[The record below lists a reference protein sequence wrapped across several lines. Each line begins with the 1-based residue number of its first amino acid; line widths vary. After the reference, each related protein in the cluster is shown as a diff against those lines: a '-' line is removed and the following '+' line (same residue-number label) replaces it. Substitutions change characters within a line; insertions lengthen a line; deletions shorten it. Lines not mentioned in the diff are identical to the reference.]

1 MTQGSLIVEKIGTGR
16 VASAS
21 QNRLSVRE
29 SRLDADGKIADLC
42 FSMKNRPA
50 SLAIPAGGVTTVHA
64 VTLLANLM
72 VSTSFPVG
80 KEIAHALEPGVLMLI
95 RFVVAAAL
103 MGVYVYFRH
112 GLAWPG
118 WGALWRYAAIA
129 LAVTIFFWCMFESLR
144 YTSALNTSALFTT
157 VPVLSAIIAF
167 FVAGERLGRYRFAA
181 LALGLVGALW
191 IIFRGDPERLFTLD
205 VNKGDGIFLGG
216 CVAFGLYGVL
226 IKRFDRG
233 EPTAIMTFWIL
244 MFSAVFYLIIA
255 GKDLVASPWTT
266 TGLEIYGW
274 IVYLAVVSTV
284 ISFFMFQYATPRIG
298 PTRVLAYSYFIPA
311 FVLLIDWAIGRGL
324 PPAMTLPG
332 IAIVLIA
339 SLIIQRGAI
348 ETRQKR

>member
-1 MTQGSLIVEKIGTGR
+1 
-16 VASAS
+16 
-21 QNRLSVRE
+21 
-29 SRLDADGKIADLC
+29 
-42 FSMKNRPA
+42 MKDRPTSPA
-50 SLAIPAGGVTTVHA
+50 MPAGGVTTVHA

-80 KEIAHALEPGVLMLI
+80 KEIAHALEPGVLMLL
-95 RFVVAAAL
+95 RFAVAALL
-103 MGVYVYFRH
+103 MGVYVYFRY

-129 LAVTIFFWCMFESLR
+129 LTVVIFFWCMFESLR

-157 VPVLSAIIAF
+157 VPVLSAIFAF
-167 FVAGERLGRYRFAA
+167 FMAGERLGRYRLAA

-191 IIFRGDPERLFTLD
+191 IIFRGDPERLVALD
-205 VNKGDGIFLGG
+205 VNKGDGIFLAG
-216 CVAFGLYGVL
+216 CFVFGFYGVFV
-226 IKRFDRG
+226 KRFDRG

-244 MFSAVFYLIIA
+244 LFSAIFYLAIA
-255 GKDLVASPWTT
+255 GKDLAASPWAE
-266 TGLEIYGW
+266 TGLDVYGW

-311 FVLLIDWAIGRGL
+311 FVLLVDWAIGRGL
-324 PPAMTLPG
+324 PPVMTLPG

-339 SLIIQRGAI
+339 SFVIQRGVI
-348 ETRQKR
+348 EIGQNR